1 MVRFEKKF
9 NKKSAGILKYFED
22 FLLNFFSKMAVLCAA
37 FDRKTIAQVLRHAP
51 HASLIPVRRRL
62 WTPEQSRLPRSQLAI
77 LGRE

>member
-37 FDRKTIAQVLRHAP
+37 SDRKTFAEVLIV
-51 HASLIPVRRRL
+51 LLKKNTVFI
-62 WTPEQSRLPRSQLAI
+62 QLAKHYSN
-77 LGRE
+77 RPMNVTTTT